1 MLSTETPAPPRRAA
15 PMLVGAWVAIAA
27 AVVGVGLLLTH
38 PLAHAVGHPENDL
51 ARWFEDRRTSTL
63 TTTAHVF
70 TTPGDTIVVLALAT
84 LLAIGLLV
92 MRQWLSA
99 VFVAL
104 AVGGVYG
111 IYVLGFTLAHR
122 DRPPVKILDPGLV
135 PNHSFPS
142 GHVAAA
148 TVLWGALVVLA
159 RAYLPSVAR
168 WLVPVLVV
176 LPPLVLVSRLYLGA
190 HHLRSRVRGAGASR
204 FGLPSAVFGTFDV
217 GKAGHCAESGGAST
231 FAATRT
237 ITTAAACRNI
247 RAILR
252 RSLAED
258 TEKDRFVS
266 FVFSGDLRVLSAYN
280 LPTSIGGAS
289 CDSALG

>member
-1 MLSTETPAPPRRAA
+1 MLATETPAPPRRAA

-38 PLAHAVGHPENDL
+38 PLKHSVGDPENDL

-70 TTPGDTIVVLALAT
+70 TTPGDTIVVLALAA
-84 LLAIGLLV
+84 LLAGGLLA
-92 MRQWLSA
+92 MRQWRSA
-99 VFVAL
+99 LFVVF
-104 AVGGVYG
+104 AVGGVYA

-159 RAYLPSVAR
+159 RAYLPGVAR

-176 LPPLVLVSRLYLGA
+176 IPPLVLVSRLYLGA
-190 HHLRSRVRGAGASR
+190 HHLSDTLVGML
-204 FGLPSAVFGTFDV
+204 FGLAWLVVLTL
-217 GKAGHCAESGGAST
+217 T
-231 FAATRT
+231 
-237 ITTAAACRNI
+237 
-247 RAILR
+247 LR
-252 RSLAED
+252 PGPEG
-258 TEKDRFVS
+258 EGV
-266 FVFSGDLRVLSAYN
+266 
-280 LPTSIGGAS
+280 
-289 CDSALG
+289 

>member
-1 MLSTETPAPPRRAA
+1 MLATETPAPPRRAA

-38 PLAHAVGHPENDL
+38 PLAHAVGDPENDL
-51 ARWFEDRRTSTL
+51 ARWFEERRTSTL

-92 MRQWLSA
+92 MRQWRSA
-99 VFVAL
+99 LFVAL

-122 DRPPVKILDPGLV
+122 NRPPVKILDPGLV

-148 TVLWGALVVLA
+148 TVLWGAVVVLA
-159 RAYLPSVAR
+159 RAYVPAVAR

-176 LPPLVLVSRLYLGA
+176 IPPLVLVSRLYLGA
-190 HHLRSRVRGAGASR
+190 HHLSDTLVGLL
-204 FGLPSAVFGTFDV
+204 FGLGWLVALTLTLRPGPE
-217 GKAGHCAESGGAST
+217 AE
-231 FAATRT
+231 R
-237 ITTAAACRNI
+237 
-247 RAILR
+247 
-252 RSLAED
+252 
-258 TEKDRFVS
+258 
-266 FVFSGDLRVLSAYN
+266 
-280 LPTSIGGAS
+280 
-289 CDSALG
+289 